1 MSKLNLNMSFLNGLT
16 NINNNSSINNE
27 NKNLKTPV
35 TPIQLLKKYISNKN
49 ILNIAEKIYKKINKK
64 TNKNNL
70 SNINNFINRINHGE
84 NIGNK
89 ISNHRKGK
97 HEQNFKLNYRAFT
110 YKYNGKIIKIYNY
123 NNDINLDALIIKE
136 IAFQIYADTLDCEFL
151 VPSILNYGKIILD
164 HNTNNSIFTYDTI
177 FYIEMEYIEYD
188 TLKKFINKLK
198 INNIHSICNEL
209 SDKINSIIDC
219 MEYYDIYHNDLH
231 PDNILINYNKKNG
244 IFKIYIIDFGE
255 SSNSLIKFNNVKYNC
270 QKINLYI
277 TPININ

>member
-1 MSKLNLNMSFLNGLT
+1 
-16 NINNNSSINNE
+16 
-27 NKNLKTPV
+27 
-35 TPIQLLKKYISNKN
+35 
-49 ILNIAEKIYKKINKK
+49 
-64 TNKNNL
+64 
-70 SNINNFINRINHGE
+70 
-84 NIGNK
+84 
-89 ISNHRKGK
+89 
-97 HEQNFKLNYRAFT
+97 
-110 YKYNGKIIKIYNY
+110 
-123 NNDINLDALIIKE
+123 
-136 IAFQIYADTLDCEFL
+136 
-151 VPSILNYGKIILD
+151 
-164 HNTNNSIFTYDTI
+164 
-177 FYIEMEYIEYD
+177 MEYIEYD

-277 TPININ
+277 TPINVN

>member
-16 NINNNSSINNE
+16 NINNNSSINSE
-27 NKNLKTPV
+27 NKNLKTPS

-49 ILNIAEKIYKKINKK
+49 ILNIAEKIYKKIN
-64 TNKNNL
+64 NNNL
-70 SNINNFINRINHGE
+70 SSNINNFISRINHGE

-198 INNIHSICNEL
+198 INNIHNICNEL

-231 PDNILINYNKKNG
+231 PDNILINYNKKNR

-255 SSNSLIKFNNVKYNC
+255 SSNSLIKFNEVKYNC

-277 TPININ
+277 TPINVN